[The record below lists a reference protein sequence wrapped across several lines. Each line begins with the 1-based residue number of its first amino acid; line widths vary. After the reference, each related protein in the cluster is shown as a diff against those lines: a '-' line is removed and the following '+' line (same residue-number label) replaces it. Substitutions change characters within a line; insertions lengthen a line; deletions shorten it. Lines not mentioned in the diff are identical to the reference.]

1 MRTLAVAAAG
11 LVLVTSLA
19 ACGEKPQV
27 AGSSVKGQPAYL
39 GTGVGPYTAKW
50 RNSLNWAPVCANAP
64 SARRLC
70 MRATARSASCSSLS
84 AFLFPAEKCVVELV
98 SRSVPVFF

>member
-39 GTGVGPYTAKW
+39 GTGVGPYTQAGWKAGDATSW
-50 RNSLNWAPVCANAP
+50 EEQ
-64 SARRLC
+64 
-70 MRATARSASCSSLS
+70 MRTRTQTGHNEYVRSGGN
-84 AFLFPAEKCVVELV
+84 
-98 SRSVPVFF
+98 

>member
-11 LVLVTSLA
+11 LVLVTSRA

-39 GTGVGPYTAKW
+39 GTGVGPYTQAGWKAGDATSW
-50 RNSLNWAPVCANAP
+50 EEQ
-64 SARRLC
+64 
-70 MRATARSASCSSLS
+70 MRTRTQTGQNEYVRSGGN
-84 AFLFPAEKCVVELV
+84 
-98 SRSVPVFF
+98 

>member
-39 GTGVGPYTAKW
+39 GTGVGPDTQAGWKAGDATSW
-50 RNSLNWAPVCANAP
+50 EEQ
-64 SARRLC
+64 
-70 MRATARSASCSSLS
+70 MRTRTQTGQNEYVRSGGN
-84 AFLFPAEKCVVELV
+84 
-98 SRSVPVFF
+98 

>member
-11 LVLVTSLA
+11 LVLVTSLV

-39 GTGVGPYTAKW
+39 GTGVGPYTQAGWKAGDATSW
-50 RNSLNWAPVCANAP
+50 EEQ
-64 SARRLC
+64 
-70 MRATARSASCSSLS
+70 MRTRTQTGQNEYVRSGGN
-84 AFLFPAEKCVVELV
+84 
-98 SRSVPVFF
+98 

>member
-39 GTGVGPYTAKW
+39 GTGVGPYTQAGWKAGDATRW
-50 RNSLNWAPVCANAP
+50 DEQMRPRTQTGRDECVRGGGSSAAGP
-64 SARRLC
+64 STS
-70 MRATARSASCSSLS
+70 M
-84 AFLFPAEKCVVELV
+84 
-98 SRSVPVFF
+98 SVM

>member
-39 GTGVGPYTAKW
+39 GTGVGPYTQAGWKAGDATSW
-50 RNSLNWAPVCANAP
+50 EEQ
-64 SARRLC
+64 
-70 MRATARSASCSSLS
+70 MRTRTQTGKNEYVRSGGN
-84 AFLFPAEKCVVELV
+84 
-98 SRSVPVFF
+98 

>member
-39 GTGVGPYTAKW
+39 GTGVGPYTQAGWKAGDATSW
-50 RNSLNWAPVCANAP
+50 EEQ
-64 SARRLC
+64 
-70 MRATARSASCSSLS
+70 MRTRTQTGQNEYGRSGGN
-84 AFLFPAEKCVVELV
+84 
-98 SRSVPVFF
+98 